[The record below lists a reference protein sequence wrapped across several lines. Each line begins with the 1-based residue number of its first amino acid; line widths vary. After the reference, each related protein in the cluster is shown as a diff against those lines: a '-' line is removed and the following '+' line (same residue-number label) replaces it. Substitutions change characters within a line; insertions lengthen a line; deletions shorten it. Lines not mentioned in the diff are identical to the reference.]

1 MWCGAAFAALPMRA
15 VAAEKTP
22 ANQPTILVLGDSL
35 SAGYGLDA
43 QVGWVSL
50 LQSKLKAEGFPH
62 RVANASISGD
72 TTSGGLARLPAAL
85 DRNQPQ
91 IVLIELGGNDGLRG
105 LPLKAMRENLSTLV
119 DKARAGGAQVLLFE
133 IMIPPNYGA
142 AYTKGFSDSFK
153 QVAEAKQVPLVP
165 FFLLPLVGK
174 DGAFQD
180 DGIHPSAA
188 SQPLMLEAVWP
199 RLEPLLKTL
208 NP

>member
-1 MWCGAAFAALPMRA
+1 MQAIAAE
-15 VAAEKTP
+15 VAAKAP
-22 ANQPTILVLGDSL
+22 MNQPTILVLGDSL

-62 RVANASISGD
+62 KVANASISGD

-85 DRNQPQ
+85 DRNKPQ

-105 LPLKAMRENLSTLV
+105 LPLKAMRENLSTLI
-119 DKARAGGAQVLLFE
+119 DKARASSAQVLLFE

-142 AYTKGFSDSFK
+142 AYSKGFSDSFK
-153 QVAEAKQVPLVP
+153 QVAEAKQVGFVP
-165 FFLLPLVGK
+165 FFLMPLVGK

-180 DGIHPSAA
+180 DGIHPSAT
-188 SQPLMLEAVWP
+188 SQPVMLDAVWTH
-199 RLEPLLKTL
+199 LKPLLK
-208 NP
+208 P